1 MVENATIVEILLED
15 SETRAALERAARCD
29 IAVVGVGQLYSP
41 IRASMEYVP
50 PPVLDRLAAAGAVGD
65 ILLRF
70 FDAGGRPVGTEFD
83 DQVIGLTLEQVR
95 QVPLVIGV
103 AGGLDKTQAIAGALR
118 GGLVDVIIC
127 DQPTA
132 VAVLEAGDRRQA
144 TGDRRQTDGT
154 DACRQ
159 TPVAWEEP
167 GR

>member
-1 MVENATIVEILLED
+1 
-15 SETRAALERAARCD
+15 
-29 IAVVGVGQLYSP
+29 
-41 IRASMEYVP
+41 MEYVQ
-50 PPVLDRLAAAGAVGD
+50 PPVLDRLEAAGAVGD

-70 FDAGGRPVGTEFD
+70 FDAAGRPVRTEFD

-103 AGGLDKTQAIAGALR
+103 AGGLDKTPAITGALC

-144 TGDRRQTDGT
+144 TDRRH
-154 DACRQ
+154 
-159 TPVAWEEP
+159 
-167 GR
+167 